1 MPTALVAALLGA
13 VVAFGGT
20 YLLQRAQFR
29 RAELE
34 AVQDRI
40 GIARALRADLY
51 VAKLSTQNSL
61 KTQVIPPGMQY
72 PTDLWIAQGHGIM
85 KAIEPAAQDAL
96 MQAFGRMGAVNGLLA
111 VLGSAG
117 LAVSHDPASGVTLD
131 GLVELIDTAVATLNG
146 LEDFWVRRERR
157 LRHPIKDRW
166 PSVG

>member
-1 MPTALVAALLGA
+1 MPIALVAALLGA

-61 KTQVIPPGMQY
+61 KTQAIPPGMQY

-85 KAIEPAAQDAL
+85 KAIEPAAQGCSDA
-96 MQAFGRMGAVNGLLA
+96 GIRPHG
-111 VLGSAG
+111 GSQR
-117 LAVSHDPASGVTLD
+117 ASGRSRA
-131 GLVELIDTAVATLNG
+131 VENGDFGTSTVSATASRIEAEPLARSQSALPSALG
-146 LEDFWVRRERR
+146 KSRRGGR
-157 LRHPIKDRW
+157 LSR
-166 PSVG
+166 